1 MTKKHRILL
10 ALCLL
15 LLGCSSLGRFTT
27 YSLST
32 YEKESSSSKRDVEE
46 YLVQENPVDSLNIR
60 ISGNEYFLLAGI
72 IVPIIPLFHS
82 DIIELTYEV
91 EPDDQ
96 CAVVYLGDQEAK
108 MHRYFPCD
116 TIYPYHRGCPYYEP
130 REIQEKIYECHYI
143 VDEDDIDD
151 LVTFKFP
158 SGQSTT
164 LRINVEKN
172 WKYRLY

>member
-72 IVPIIPLFHS
+72 NQAQLFAS
-82 DIIELTYEV
+82 SNLN
-91 EPDDQ
+91 
-96 CAVVYLGDQEAK
+96 C
-108 MHRYFPCD
+108 
-116 TIYPYHRGCPYYEP
+116 
-130 REIQEKIYECHYI
+130 
-143 VDEDDIDD
+143 
-151 LVTFKFP
+151 FKVNSP
-158 SGQSTT
+158 SMKAAT
-164 LRINVEKN
+164 
-172 WKYRLY
+172 